1 MISSTPPDKRV
12 ILIIIGFCFG
22 ALLEGVAGFGVP
34 DAICSSM
41 IMSLLG

>member
-1 MISSTPPDKRV
+1 MISNTPPDMRI

-34 DAICSSM
+34 GAICSSM
-41 IMSLLG
+41 MVALG